1 MLHTQQTFQLA
12 RISQVT
18 LTFSSFTALRRLR
31 EISNITPK
39 VAFKNI
45 EPELELWFNGML
57 RSKSFIFHIFDQGS
71 NYGGF
76 VENSRHYKVMSP
88 LVTTAPSQG
97 GGWFDPPK
105 ENYEYYA
112 F

>member
-45 EPELELWFNGML
+45 EPELEL
-57 RSKSFIFHIFDQGS
+57 
-71 NYGGF
+71 
-76 VENSRHYKVMSP
+76 
-88 LVTTAPSQG
+88 
-97 GGWFDPPK
+97 
-105 ENYEYYA
+105 
-112 F
+112 